1 VLNIVQ
7 KNIFPFLLRRLNNF
21 NKCKT
26 FFVFCE
32 IQRNPPNI
40 RKLKFLFW
48 KLKFIFYISK
58 KISKMTLG
66 TKLRNLRAAK
76 NESLEILAI
85 KLEISKTAIG
95 KWEADKAKPSIDNLM
110 KICDYYETDVYKLL
124 ESVDNVNFGNAKF
137 KGSSYAGYAQNF
149 TVNHT
154 APELIESIVFN
165 QKTITNLIQMQNEL
179 ISKLLQT
186 K

>member
-1 VLNIVQ
+1 
-7 KNIFPFLLRRLNNF
+7 
-21 NKCKT
+21 
-26 FFVFCE
+26 
-32 IQRNPPNI
+32 
-40 RKLKFLFW
+40 
-48 KLKFIFYISK
+48 
-58 KISKMTLG
+58 MTLG

-76 NESLEILAI
+76 NESLEIVAI

-95 KWEADKAKPSIDNLM
+95 KWEADKAKPTIDNLM

-137 KGSSYAGYAQNF
+137 KGSSYAVYDQNF

-154 APELIESIVFN
+154 SPEMINSVIAN
-165 QKTITNLIQMQNEL
+165 QKTIANLIQSQNEL
-179 ISKLLQT
+179 ISKLLQA

>member
-1 VLNIVQ
+1 
-7 KNIFPFLLRRLNNF
+7 
-21 NKCKT
+21 
-26 FFVFCE
+26 
-32 IQRNPPNI
+32 
-40 RKLKFLFW
+40 
-48 KLKFIFYISK
+48 
-58 KISKMTLG
+58 MTLG
-66 TKLRNLRAAK
+66 TKLRHLRAVRK
-76 NESLEILAI
+76 ESLEIVAL

-110 KICDYYETDVYKLL
+110 KICDYYETNVYQLL

-137 KGSSYAGYAQNF
+137 KENQCFIYPNNSTINYSK
-149 TVNHT
+149 
-154 APELIESIVFN
+154 APELTESIVSN

>member
-1 VLNIVQ
+1 
-7 KNIFPFLLRRLNNF
+7 
-21 NKCKT
+21 
-26 FFVFCE
+26 
-32 IQRNPPNI
+32 
-40 RKLKFLFW
+40 
-48 KLKFIFYISK
+48 
-58 KISKMTLG
+58 MTLG

-76 NESLEILAI
+76 NESLEIVAI

-95 KWEADKAKPSIDNLM
+95 KWEADKAKPTIDNLM

-137 KGSSYAGYAQNF
+137 KGSSYAGHAQNF

-154 APELIESIVFN
+154 SPEMINSVIAN
-165 QKTITNLIQMQNEL
+165 QKTIANLIQSQNKL
-179 ISKLLQT
+179 ISKLLQA